1 MMKFADVHSHFV
13 YGVDDGAKTQEEM
26 KAMLDAAWQDD
37 VTTLVATPHRT
48 PGVHPFDEALF
59 KRRLAEARDYCQ
71 IRSYAMNLWAGAEI
85 LYTPALEQYM
95 TCHPLPTLGS
105 TRNVLIEFSP
115 AISYSEIAAAVEL
128 LERNG
133 YVPVL
138 AHVERYKALTFSR
151 LYRLKRQSDVLC
163 QVNCSTVLDGM
174 GPLQNLRLHKWF
186 RDEMIDIVASDS
198 HNCQT
203 RKTRMKSAYSTL
215 SHRFGEEYA
224 DRLVRFF

>member
-1 MMKFADVHSHFV
+1 M
-13 YGVDDGAKTQEEM
+13 Y
-26 KAMLDAAWQDD
+26 
-37 VTTLVATPHRT
+37 
-48 PGVHPFDEALF
+48 
-59 KRRLAEARDYCQ
+59 KRQ
-71 IRSYAMNLWAGAEI
+71 
-85 LYTPALEQYM
+85 
-95 TCHPLPTLGS
+95 
-105 TRNVLIEFSP
+105 
-115 AISYSEIAAAVEL
+115 
-128 LERNG
+128 
-133 YVPVL
+133 VL
-138 AHVERYKALTFSR
+138 AHVERYRALTFSR

>member
-59 KRRLAEARDYCQ
+59 ERRLAEARDYCQ
-71 IRSYAMNLWAGAEI
+71 LRSYAMNLWAGAEI

-105 TRNVLIEFSP
+105 TRNVL
-115 AISYSEIAAAVEL
+115 
-128 LERNG
+128 
-133 YVPVL
+133 
-138 AHVERYKALTFSR
+138 
-151 LYRLKRQSDVLC
+151 RQSPIQRLP
-163 QVNCSTVLDGM
+163 QPLNCWNETATFPFWPMWNGIE
-174 GPLQNLRLHKWF
+174 R
-186 RDEMIDIVASDS
+186 
-198 HNCQT
+198 
-203 RKTRMKSAYSTL
+203 
-215 SHRFGEEYA
+215 
-224 DRLVRFF
+224 